1 MSVQASTGTVRGGRV
16 SVQACIGI
24 VRGGRMSVQACIGIV
39 RCLASIT
46 LTGSRQLSCPVSG

>member
-16 SVQACIGI
+16 
-24 VRGGRMSVQACIGIV
+24 SVQACIGIV